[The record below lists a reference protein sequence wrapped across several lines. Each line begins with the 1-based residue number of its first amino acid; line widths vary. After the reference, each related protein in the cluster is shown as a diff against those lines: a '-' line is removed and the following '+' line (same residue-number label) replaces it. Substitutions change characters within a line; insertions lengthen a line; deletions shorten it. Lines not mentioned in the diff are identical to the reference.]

1 MRISIID
8 TSRLSYLG
16 IAPRV
21 TCGYRKSCGF
31 DRRPGDSLSAPGL
44 APLLRSVAPAASCA
58 SRGFWEGTGRGLGR
72 AAAATVA
79 HAGTLTI
86 AQTHDEKAE
95 IE

>member
-1 MRISIID
+1 
-8 TSRLSYLG
+8 
-16 IAPRV
+16 
-21 TCGYRKSCGF
+21 
-31 DRRPGDSLSAPGL
+31 
-44 APLLRSVAPAASCA
+44 
-58 SRGFWEGTGRGLGR
+58 LGR

>member
-1 MRISIID
+1 MTAWYRM
-8 TSRLSYLG
+8 YLL
-16 IAPRV
+16 PRA
-21 TCGYRKSCGF
+21 GELPRPEKLP
-31 DRRPGDSLSAPGL
+31 RRWERPGDSLSAPGL

>member
-1 MRISIID
+1 LVWMVP
-8 TSRLSYLG
+8 
-16 IAPRV
+16 IAPGDLRIPEKL
-21 TCGYRKSCGF
+21 RL
-31 DRRPGDSLSAPGL
+31 RPERPGDSLSAPGL